1 MASQPTTATPA
12 PSTAPAAHE
21 VTDAVRQFIARLSGH
36 PDIADDR
43 PLISDGVLDSVAA
56 VQMVDFVERTFAI
69 EIADEDLELANFDS
83 VQGLAALVHRRL
95 AAS

>member
-1 MASQPTTATPA
+1 MAAPQTTAPRKHTPE
-12 PSTAPAAHE
+12 E
-21 VTDAVRQFIARLSGH
+21 VTATVRQFIGRLSGR
-36 PDIADDR
+36 PAIEDDR

-56 VQMVDFVERTFAI
+56 VQMVDFVERTFDV

-83 VQGLAALVHRRL
+83 IRGLAALVNRRL

>member
-1 MASQPTTATPA
+1 MAAPQTAAPRPHTPE
-12 PSTAPAAHE
+12 E
-21 VTDAVRQFIARLSGH
+21 VTSTVRQFISRLSGR
-36 PDIADDR
+36 PGIEDDR

-56 VQMVDFVERTFAI
+56 VQMVDFVERTFDI

-83 VQGLAALVHRRL
+83 IRGLAGLVNRRL